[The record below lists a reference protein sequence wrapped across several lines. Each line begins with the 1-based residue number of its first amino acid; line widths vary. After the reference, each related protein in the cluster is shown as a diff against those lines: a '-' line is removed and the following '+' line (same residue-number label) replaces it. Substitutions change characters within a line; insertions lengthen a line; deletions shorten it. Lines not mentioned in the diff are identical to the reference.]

1 MTNYE
6 KEREPVIGELEPM
19 VVTIPK
25 QYEKKKM
32 PLSYKILIGLSMLV
46 VCLIMLG
53 FMALVIKGINKVRF
67 RNSEYVQ
74 KRMEKYLEKRYDE
87 EFVVK
92 SYHEP
97 GYDYQEYAE
106 MIAYPKEEGEKYT
119 FQVQGYYNKWNTM
132 DFYDTYV
139 TVKLKDEY
147 EEYLSSIIGQYYDE
161 FELCLTY
168 NSLFVTNNLPVDTEL
183 EDLLKMYANGK
194 GSLPSLDIIIPPEEP
209 KENFEKLVTKLVEG
223 SFRGSITVK
232 HFMKREDYIE
242 KVESEWREER
252 RLIYFVYTA
261 LVYRD
266 GNIEYLR
273 VIKS

>member
-32 PLSYKILIGLSMLV
+32 PLSYKILIGLSVLV

-67 RNSEYVQ
+67 CNSEYVQ
-74 KRMEKYLEKRYDE
+74 KRMEKYLEERYDE
-87 EFVVK
+87 EFVIK

-119 FQVQGYYNKWNTM
+119 FQVQGYFNKWNTM

-139 TVKLKDEY
+139 TVKLTDEY

-161 FELCLTY
+161 YKLHLNF
-168 NSLFVTNNLPVDTEL
+168 NSLWVTKNLPVDTTL
-183 EDLLKMYANGK
+183 EDLLEMHANGK
-194 GSLPSLDIIIPPEEP
+194 GALGEIFIFIPPEEP
-209 KENFEKLVTKLVEG
+209 KENFKKLVQALEEG
-223 SFRGSITVK
+223 GFRGSLRVK
-232 HFMKREDYIE
+232 HYKKREDYIE
-242 KVESEWREER
+242 KDEQNWGEDGHLR
-252 RLIYFVYTA
+252 YFVYTA

-266 GNIEYLR
+266 GHIEYLR
-273 VIKS
+273 VIES

>member
-6 KEREPVIGELEPM
+6 KERESIIGELEPM

-74 KRMEKYLEKRYDE
+74 KRMEKYLEERYDE
-87 EFVVK
+87 EFVIK

-132 DFYDTYV
+132 DFYDTYL
-139 TVKLKDEY
+139 TVKLTDEY

-161 FELCLTY
+161 FKLCLKF
-168 NSLFVTNNLPVDTEL
+168 NSLEVRNSLSVDTKL
-183 EDLLKMYANGK
+183 EDLWEMSANVDYPLPMLHLYIAPQ
-194 GSLPSLDIIIPPEEP
+194 GS
-209 KENFEKLVTKLVEG
+209 KEDFEILVEELRNKN
-223 SFRGSITVK
+223 FRGSIYAK
-232 HFMKREDYIE
+232 YFKKREVYVMQDKNDWGGCNHGFFVFGATVYNDYI
-242 KVESEWREER
+242 K
-252 RLIYFVYTA
+252 FH
-261 LVYRD
+261 
-266 GNIEYLR
+266 NKIEA
-273 VIKS
+273 

>member
-74 KRMEKYLEKRYDE
+74 KRMEKYLEERYDE
-87 EFVVK
+87 EFVIK

-147 EEYLSSIIGQYYDE
+147 EEYLSSIIGQYFDE
-161 FELCLTY
+161 YKFCLDFD
-168 NSLFVTNNLPVDTEL
+168 SLWVTNSLPVDTTL
-183 EDLLKMYANGK
+183 EDLWELTPNVDYP
-194 GSLPSLDIIIPPEEP
+194 LPTIYIYIPPEEDR
-209 KENFEKLVTKLVEG
+209 EKFKSLVENINDVNY
-223 SFRGSITVK
+223 RGGVCVYQLK
-232 HFMKREDYIE
+232 KRENYLARDENACGMDRSRCFLRSALIYTDGTI
-242 KVESEWREER
+242 KFFKESE
-252 RLIYFVYTA
+252 
-261 LVYRD
+261 
-266 GNIEYLR
+266 
-273 VIKS
+273 S

>member
-32 PLSYKILIGLSMLV
+32 PLSYKILIGLSVLV

-74 KRMEKYLEKRYDE
+74 KRMEKYLEERYDE

-92 SYHEP
+92 SYHGP
-97 GYDYQEYAE
+97 GYDYQPYAE

-139 TVKLKDEY
+139 TVKLTDEY

-161 FELCLTY
+161 YKFY
-168 NSLFVTNNLPVDTEL
+168 IKFDSL
-183 EDLLKMYANGK
+183 
-194 GSLPSLDIIIPPEEP
+194 
-209 KENFEKLVTKLVEG
+209 
-223 SFRGSITVK
+223 
-232 HFMKREDYIE
+232 
-242 KVESEWREER
+242 
-252 RLIYFVYTA
+252 
-261 LVYRD
+261 
-266 GNIEYLR
+266 
-273 VIKS
+273 

>member
-6 KEREPVIGELEPM
+6 KERESVIGELEPM

-74 KRMEKYLEKRYDE
+74 KRMEKYLEERYDE
-87 EFVVK
+87 EFVIK

-106 MIAYPKEEGEKYT
+106 MIAYPREEGEKYT

-139 TVKLKDEY
+139 TVKLTDEY

-161 FELCLTY
+161 YKFYIKFDSLWV
-168 NSLFVTNNLPVDTEL
+168 NSNLPADATV
-183 EDLLKMYANGK
+183 EDLLDPN
-194 GSLPSLDIIIPPEEP
+194 LDYSRPEILLYIPPEGDRKKFAE
-209 KENFEKLVTKLVEG
+209 LAEG
-223 SFRGSITVK
+223 LKKGKYTGSIAVK
-232 HFMKREDYIE
+232 FFKERESFDRKIRNDWGGDR
-242 KVESEWREER
+242 KFFFNGAV
-252 RLIYFVYTA
+252 IC
-261 LVYRD
+261 RD
-266 GNIEYLR
+266 GT
-273 VIKS
+273 IKHSGEVEW

>member
-32 PLSYKILIGLSMLV
+32 PLSYKILIGLSVLV

-74 KRMEKYLEKRYDE
+74 KRMEKYLEERYDE

-92 SYHEP
+92 SYHGP
-97 GYDYQEYAE
+97 GYDYQPYAE

-139 TVKLKDEY
+139 TIKLKDEY

-161 FELCLTY
+161 YKLHLTFY
-168 NSLFVTNNLPVDTEL
+168 SLWVNNSLPVDTKL
-183 EDLLKMYANGK
+183 EDLWKMSPNVDYP
-194 GSLPSLDIIIPPEEP
+194 LPVIFIFIPPEETDV
-209 KENFEKLVTKLVEG
+209 NFEKLCQALQEG
-223 SFRGSITVK
+223 HFRGSLRVK
-232 HFMKREDYIE
+232 HYKKRENYIKKDE
-242 KVESEWREER
+242 HEWGEGVHMNF
-252 RLIYFVYTA
+252 FVYSA
-261 LVYRD
+261 SIYD
-266 GNIEYLR
+266 EDIEYYK
-273 VIKS
+273 VIEE